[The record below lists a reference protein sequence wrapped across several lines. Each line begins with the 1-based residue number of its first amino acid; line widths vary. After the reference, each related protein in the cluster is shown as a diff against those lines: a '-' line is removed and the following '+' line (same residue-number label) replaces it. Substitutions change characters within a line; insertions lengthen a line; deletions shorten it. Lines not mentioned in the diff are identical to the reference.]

1 MRIFF
6 FLIPHIIMASCSR
19 EQEIL
24 NQSRALKLQ
33 VLEKMALIEYTM
45 SIHNMTLFILDE
57 TIIETEKKLISL
69 ERANQC
75 DK

>member
-1 MRIFF
+1 
-6 FLIPHIIMASCSR
+6 MASCSR